1 VREFREATEEAHSR
15 LAAYANSALLN
26 SDAVPPRYQIVF
38 VESDGDGRPASGTV
52 IDARNATSPHS
63 LSANAD

>member
-1 VREFREATEEAHSR
+1 MT

-26 SDAVPPRYQIVF
+26 PDTVPPLYQIVF